1 LPCALPHPRLKNL
14 ALGSPEWFAAQRSM
28 IRSKPLVRRCY
39 DLWCKLLLADADSVP
54 APWST
59 WPVLELGSGSSYIK
73 EIRPDIITSDV
84 APGIADMV
92 IDGRK
97 LPFADN
103 SLRAI
108 FLTHVF
114 HHIPNIEQFLRETS
128 RVLVPGGVISI
139 VDETHTPFARFFF
152 SKIHPEPYDDRT
164 PSWSFA
170 EGDAMLDSNQALTW
184 IVFDRDLERFER
196 EFPDLIFEQRRYLPW
211 FGYLMSGGVNLRTFF
226 PAFLTPAVN
235 AADNFLRR
243 FDSVFAIH
251 WHMTIRKAGA
261 PALEPERS
269 LRNEARYLHSCFF
282 AHDAPAEVV
291 DRYVAAN
298 MLYCAAPGKLTN
310 TIVAQ
315 RLDAEA
321 IELVLRSRG
330 RCDILTKKLQ
340 ILFYLVEVR
349 SENYPAFFG
358 PAGKDEP
365 WFRAT
370 GGLLYGLLQTA
381 AKYLKGAYLVRKH
394 GLI

>member
-1 LPCALPHPRLKNL
+1 
-14 ALGSPEWFAAQRSM
+14 M

-54 APWST
+54 APWSNY
-59 WPVLELGSGSSYIK
+59 PVLELGSGSSYIE
-73 EIRPDIITSDV
+73 EIRPEIITSDV

-114 HHIPNIEQFLRETS
+114 HHIPDIDQFLREAS

-152 SKIHPEPYDDRT
+152 GKIHPEPYDDRAQ
-164 PSWSFA
+164 SWSFA

-184 IVFDRDLERFER
+184 IVFDRDRARFER
-196 EFPDLIFEQRRYLPW
+196 EFPELIFEQRRFLPW

-226 PAFLTPAVN
+226 PAFLTPAID

-261 PALEPERS
+261 PALVQEQS
-269 LRNEARYLHSCFF
+269 LRNEARYLHNCFF
-282 AHDAPAEVV
+282 FGDAPPEVV

-298 MLYCAAPGKLTN
+298 MQYCASSVRLME
-310 TIVAQ
+310 TIMA
-315 RLDAEA
+315 RSLDAEA
-321 IELVLRSRG
+321 IELKLRSRKSPG
-330 RCDILTKKLQ
+330 ILTKKIR
-340 ILFYLVEVR
+340 ILFYLLEVR
-349 SENYPAFFG
+349 SEYYAAFFG
-358 PAGKDEP
+358 PSGKDEP
-365 WFRAT
+365 WFRAVI
-370 GGLLYGLLQTA
+370 GLLFGLLQTA
-381 AKYLKGAYLVRKH
+381 AKYVKGAYLVRKH